1 MTLSY
6 KLQENILLINCDY
19 CFTRKDTIECFKDA
33 IRDRFFKKG
42 MSVLIDAS
50 DCGTILPYH
59 AVKSILEFLSK
70 QSEQFGPRFA
80 FVEKS
85 LSPFRVGRI
94 FSVLAKDYGLECKS
108 FAKHKDARE
117 WLVETSAYQI
127 RPLTPQSKRPDS
139 FKN

>member
-1 MTLSY
+1 
-6 KLQENILLINCDY
+6 
-19 CFTRKDTIECFKDA
+19 
-33 IRDRFFKKG
+33 

-50 DCGTILPYH
+50 DCEIILPNH

-70 QSEQFGPRFA
+70 QSGQFGPRFA
-80 FVEKS
+80 FVEKG

-94 FSVLAKDYGLECKS
+94 FSVLAKDYGFECKS
-108 FAKHKDARE
+108 YAKHEDARE

-127 RPLTPQSKRPDS
+127 RPLTPQTKRPES

>member
-6 KLQENILLINCDY
+6 KLRENILLINCDY

-33 IRDRFFKKG
+33 IRDPFFKKG

-50 DCGTILPYH
+50 NYEIVLPYH
-59 AVKSILEFLSK
+59 AVKSILAFLSN
-70 QSEQFGPRFA
+70 QSDTFGPRFA

-108 FAKHKDARE
+108 FAKHEDARE
-117 WLVETSAYQI
+117 WLVEMSAYQI
-127 RPLTPQSKRPDS
+127 HPLTHQSNRPDS
-139 FKN
+139 LKN